1 MGTLYVMGGIV
12 RGPRDGLV
20 TWEGEQGEDGTD
32 SYLSYWWVNRSSDG
46 WFARIADGGFR
57 RDVLIQPVNAVIAV
71 GNGVLQPGQ
80 GVFTTSDGE
89 QVQYI
94 RKLSVK
100 ATAYSRFDKGCND
113 WTATGAYA
121 TYGVIAV
128 DPTVIPLGSKVYIV
142 SDDGKFIYGFAS
154 AEDTGGAIKGNKIDL
169 CYDSVAECFIFGR
182 RQCTVY
188 ILSYGD

>member
-1 MGTLYVMGGIV
+1 MQYKTHGTCSTRIYFDI
-12 RGPRDGLV
+12 
-20 TWEGEQGEDGTD
+20 EDGK
-32 SYLSYWWVNRSSDG
+32 VHN
-46 WFARIADGGFR
+46 
-57 RDVLIQPVNAVIAV
+57 V
-71 GNGVLQPGQ
+71 
-80 GVFTTSDGE
+80 
-89 QVQYI
+89 
-94 RKLSVK
+94 
-100 ATAYSRFDKGCND
+100 RFDNGCND

-128 DPTVIPLGSKVYIV
+128 DPSIIPLGSKVYIV
-142 SDDGKFIYGFAS
+142 SDDGKFVYGFAS